1 MHEKSLHVKI
11 LFTTGVVDPGE
22 KPNKRQSNPES
33 SSSGHDDKLLLDSHL
48 LLDIGSV
55 EKVNESFNKSAAH
68 VERHHASKGNEGL
81 HMY

>member
-11 LFTTGVVDPGE
+11 LFTTGVVDPVE
-22 KPNKRQSNPES
+22 KPNKRQSNPE
-33 SSSGHDDKLLLDSHL
+33 LLDSPL

-55 EKVNESFNKSAAH
+55 EKVNESFNKSAGQ
-68 VERHHASKGNEGL
+68 VERHRASKGNEGL